1 MPSPDLDR
9 VRIAKTATQ
18 PGDFL
23 SVVREPHTE
32 RLWLGHSDAKIYS
45 LDFAAEKPAAS
56 VVFEGHASHVSGLTL
71 VGGTLVSA
79 SWDRK
84 LKWWDLAD
92 RREIRTVDAHD
103 RWIRQL
109 AANGAGTVLATV
121 SDDMTCKLWDATSG
135 KPMRTLKGFAE
146 RVPEYDNPN
155 KIFSCAV
162 SPDGRH
168 VAAAD
173 DAAQVIVWE
182 TESGREAARFE
193 AAAYLGISQGGNL
206 SASRICCMTF
216 SPDGRSLA
224 LAGKERAG
232 ELFVISGPGLVQIHD
247 WQSGRKTYEQKA
259 SGQFESIYWHP
270 QSSWIL
276 VVPFANGP
284 LCFLDP
290 EKPRVIKES
299 PATLPTYDL
308 AVNEAADAFYTV
320 GSGKALKWEIPAAG
334 EAAS

>member
-1 MPSPDLDR
+1 MPTLNLDR
-9 VRIAKTATQ
+9 VKTTKTVTQ

-23 SVVREPHTE
+23 SVVREPNSE
-32 RLWLGHSDAKIYS
+32 RLWLGHADSKIYS
-45 LDFAAEKPAAS
+45 LDFAAEKPAAT
-56 VVFEGHASHVSGLTL
+56 VALEGHESYVSGLAL
-71 VGGTLVSA
+71 VGKTLVSA

-84 LKWWDLAD
+84 LIWWDLEN
-92 RREIRTVDAHD
+92 RRSIRSVDAHD

-109 AANGAGTVLATV
+109 AVNSAQTMLATI

-135 KPMRTLKGFAE
+135 KPMRTLTGFAAN
-146 RVPEYDNPN
+146 VPKYDNPN
-155 KIFSCAV
+155 KIFSCAI

-193 AAAYLGISQGGNL
+193 AASYLGISQGGYL
-206 SASRICCMTF
+206 SASRICCLAF
-216 SPDGRSLA
+216 SPDGKSLA
-224 LAGKERAG
+224 LAGKERDG
-232 ELFVISGPGLVQIHD
+232 ELFVIKGSGLVQIFD
-247 WQSGRKTYEQKA
+247 WQTGQKSYEQKA
-259 SGQFESIYWHP
+259 SGQFESLYWHP
-270 QSSWIL
+270 QSAWIL

-284 LCFLDP
+284 LCFLDT

-299 PATLPTYDL
+299 PATIPTYDL

-320 GSGKALKWEIPAAG
+320 GSGKSLKWEIPVG
-334 EAAS
+334 EEAAS